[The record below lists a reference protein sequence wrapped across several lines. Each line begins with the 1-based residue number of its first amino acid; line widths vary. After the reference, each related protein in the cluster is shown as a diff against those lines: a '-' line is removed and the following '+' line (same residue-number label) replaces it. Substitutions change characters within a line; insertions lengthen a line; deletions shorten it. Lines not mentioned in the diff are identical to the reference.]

1 MNIRAEDRR
10 LWPIGQKI
18 AAELG
23 YTLVDAAVE
32 KEHTDKYLRF
42 YIDREGGVTF
52 EDCEKFYHAARPL
65 VEDVDYDY
73 MEVSSPGVDKPLE
86 TRLDF
91 ERAAGQRVIVKLYK
105 ARDGQKQFIGEL
117 RGLEDGQIALSDGR
131 SFDIKAVAQVVP
143 EVDLEGDLEAG
154 PAIEIEE

>member
-105 ARDGQKQFIGEL
+105 AQ
-117 RGLEDGQIALSDGR
+117 DGQIALSDGR